1 MSSIRDGAT
10 EFAIRIECLVRRR
23 AKMRVQRNLGALML
37 MP

>member
-1 MSSIRDGAT
+1 MSSIRDSAT
-10 EFAIRIECLVRRR
+10 EFARIECLVRRR